1 MELNKDE
8 KHIKM
13 LLEKSIELADDLDT
27 ILNRLKIDYSIS
39 KILIE
44 DEQYEINRIIDRSI
58 KDLDNLYDK
67 QLKYKEGYYNFK

>member
-8 KHIKM
+8 KHIKI

-27 ILNRLKIDYSIS
+27 ILNRLKIDYSIN

-58 KDLDNLYDK
+58 KDLDSLYDK

>member
-27 ILNRLKIDYSIS
+27 ILNRLKIDYSIN

-58 KDLDNLYDK
+58 KDLDSLFDK